1 MVIHGAWDGVAG
13 LGDGS
18 TLAVFPIM
26 PVILGGG
33 IALFFAVYRMTAA
46 REKGWLRDVMAPE
59 VERGHRMS
67 PPSRTRPGSAGA
79 K

>member
-46 REKGWLRDVMAPE
+46 REKAGCATWW
-59 VERGHRMS
+59 
-67 PPSRTRPGSAGA
+67 RPRWSGGA
-79 K
+79 A